1 MQMGV
6 STDYDLD
13 SVEAFKGTFPDVIQ
27 VVDGGTVIKTVDV
40 MVKYQAREHSALW
53 GETLK
58 DKTSTFE
65 KKYPIT
71 KSNIPRDEELLA
83 KLKGDLEKFRN
94 PIVTALGLCST
105 KEAIQLVCDV
115 ELNKYPTL
123 LNSLC
128 QLVRA
133 MGDKELLTMVL
144 AYQKI
149 ITSSLPDDSPE
160 KIKVETL
167 SNLSQDSAILQ
178 NLLFSVRQKLNE
190 GTPTDLFHLARTY
203 LLNAAPVIIQFLEN
217 EAAVAKEQ
225 EETLQLPLE
234 SEKVQQLIAPLREKL
249 LSKNRDTEIAKLYEC
264 YQKAHQ
270 SWKTTPGKKE
280 LTGVDIKIVY
290 VRQSNLNEEFVY
302 KYP

>member
-1 MQMGV
+1 MGV

-13 SVEAFKGTFPDVIQ
+13 SVEAFKGTFPDVMQ

-40 MVKYQAREHSALW
+40 MMKYQAQESALLW

-58 DKTSTFE
+58 DKTSIFE
-65 KKYPIT
+65 KSYPIT

-83 KLKGDLEKFRN
+83 KLKEDLKESGN
-94 PIVTALGLCST
+94 PFVTALGPCSI
-105 KEAIQLVCDV
+105 KEAIQLVCDI

-133 MGDKELLTMVL
+133 MEDEDLLAMILV
-144 AYQKI
+144 YQKM

-160 KIKVETL
+160 KIEVETF
-167 SNLSQDSAILQ
+167 SNLSLDSVILQ

-203 LLNAAPVIIQFLEN
+203 LLNAAPVIIQFLEK
-217 EAAVAKEQ
+217 EATLAKEQ
-225 EETLQLPLE
+225 EKTLQLPLE

-264 YQKAHQ
+264 YQKALR
-270 SWKTTPGKKE
+270 SWKTAPGKKE
-280 LTGVDIKIVY
+280 LTGVEIKIVY
-290 VRQSNLNEEFVY
+290 VKQSNLNEEFVY
-302 KYP
+302 KKKYP